1 MLNVMLLDVV
11 SLFFRHILVFIV
23 TTNPIIEQSTRHGT
37 PTVSNQYDE
46 IPTRSLST
54 GRLNT
59 RGVEIAILDQY
70 LAI

>member
-1 MLNVMLLDVV
+1 MLLELV
-11 SLFFRHILVFIV
+11 SLFFRHMLVFIL
-23 TTNPIIEQSTRHGT
+23 TTNPIIEQSTLHGT

-46 IPTRSLST
+46 I
-54 GRLNT
+54 LNT